1 VFRSKPL
8 LRAVASLPCQLCGK
22 EDETQAAH
30 ANWSEYGKGM
40 ALKAHDCYVAALC
53 VGCHA
58 GIDQGSKLSYQ
69 ERKELWEAAWR
80 KTMLVLFE
88 EGLVVPK

>member
-1 VFRSKPL
+1 MYRNKAF

-22 EDETQAAH
+22 EGETQAAH

-40 ALKAHDCYVAALC
+40 AIKSHDCYSAALC
-53 VGCHA
+53 VTCHSN
-58 GIDQGSKLSYQ
+58 IDQGSKLSYQ

-80 KTMLVLFE
+80 KTILVLFE
-88 EGLVVPK
+88 SSLIQVK

>member
-1 VFRSKPL
+1 MYRNKAL
-8 LRAVASLPCQLCGK
+8 LRAVASLPCQLCGR
-22 EDETQAAH
+22 EGETQAAH
-30 ANWSEYGKGM
+30 ANWTEYGKGM
-40 ALKAHDCYVAALC
+40 GMKAHDVYSAALC
-53 VGCHA
+53 VGYHA

-88 EGLVVPK
+88 DGLVVLK

>member
-1 VFRSKPL
+1 MYRNKAF

-22 EDETQAAH
+22 ENETQAAH

-53 VGCHA
+53 VSCHHN
-58 GIDQGSKLSYQ
+58 IDQGSKLNYG

-80 KTMLVLFE
+80 KTIRELFE
-88 EGLVVPK
+88 QNLVGTK

>member
-1 VFRSKPL
+1 MYRNKAF

-22 EDETQAAH
+22 EGETQAAH

-40 ALKAHDCYVAALC
+40 AMKAHDCYSAALC
-53 VGCHA
+53 VTCHSN
-58 GIDQGSKLSYQ
+58 IDQGSKLSYQ

-80 KTMLVLFE
+80 KTILVLCE
-88 EGLVVPK
+88 SSLIQIR

>member
-1 VFRSKPL
+1 MFRSKPL

-53 VGCHA
+53 VSCHHN
-58 GIDQGSKLSYQ
+58 IDQGSKLNYG

-80 KTMLVLFE
+80 KTILVLFE
-88 EGLVVPK
+88 QNLVGPK